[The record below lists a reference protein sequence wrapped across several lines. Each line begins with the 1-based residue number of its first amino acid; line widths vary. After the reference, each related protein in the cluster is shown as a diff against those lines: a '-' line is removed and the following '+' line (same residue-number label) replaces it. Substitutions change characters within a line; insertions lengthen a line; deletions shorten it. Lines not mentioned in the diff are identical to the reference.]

1 MLEMWCTPPETL
13 GRESLGR
20 PGTWTVYYRHVS
32 KSCSR
37 DRMCFSSWLFH
48 CVFRWKHSG
57 LHDRCVTLLCS
68 APAKPCNFKFKKIFC
83 LFLHGFAAV
92 FVFLLQQKR
101 FSQCQPQHV
110 FLFFF
115 PSWPSVMS
123 CSHSAQPTTLSQVKR
138 SGPGG
143 THHVRVQLKS
153 YQPRRLYQALKLY
166 CSKCKS
172 MWAKAPHSC
181 CVSKWFTVSLKW
193 QKRNFIFF
201 YNVNVFML

>member
-1 MLEMWCTPPETL
+1 M
-13 GRESLGR
+13 RVASLNL
-20 PGTWTVYYRHVS
+20 
-32 KSCSR
+32 
-37 DRMCFSSWLFH
+37 DQ
-48 CVFRWKHSG
+48 
-57 LHDRCVTLLCS
+57 
-68 APAKPCNFKFKKIFC
+68 KIFC
-83 LFLHGFAAV
+83 LFLHGFAAI

-110 FLFFF
+110 FLF
-115 PSWPSVMS
+115 WPSVMS

-201 YNVNVFML
+201 IMWMCSCCKNLRCILI